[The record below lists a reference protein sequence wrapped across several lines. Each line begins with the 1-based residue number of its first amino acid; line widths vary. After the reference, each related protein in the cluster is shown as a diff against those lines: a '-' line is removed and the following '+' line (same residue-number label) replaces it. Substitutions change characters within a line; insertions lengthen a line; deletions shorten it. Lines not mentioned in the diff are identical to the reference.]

1 MTAVILGLVAVVLL
15 VLIVVALGMRSM
27 NRRESALS
35 SERIK
40 AMAEGAAK
48 KKGSRPAEE
57 TFFESF
63 PEGFDAFEEPSKKP
77 PVKPAAKP
85 AGPPR
90 PGSRQGAKPQ
100 QRGGKQPAGAG
111 VGAPRGKRGVD
122 EWGSNDDY
130 DDDYWSRVRADDGAF
145 GGTIRQRMATPR
157 PVEPEAAPSPAP
169 SGAVDPNAAT
179 VQGFLPQRP
188 AAAQPPVQAAPVPGV
203 VTPIAATL
211 TPGVVTPI
219 TGPLNTGTP
228 SNGFFSPDTGRV
240 DGLRATPS
248 SQLAEQK
255 TVTFSAPTPDLNSP
269 ATGPFTPPGASTD
282 PFSAGPSTGMF
293 ESRPGAYDPPATG
306 SFPNRPGY
314 DTGYGSGSFP
324 APPQPEPIPPA
335 YPEPSGWAVQ
345 PAPNYPQPPAATPP
359 AWGGGG
365 DVFDEPQAP
374 RQGSASTWAASDAAG
389 YQMPAPPPTYN
400 DFSTGA
406 YQTGNLPAVPPPGSY
421 EVSAGWATIDDSD
434 SVTGYGYDQQGYP
447 AEAAPPAPPAPPQN
461 TGGSWPSYDELY
473 PEQTTRSG
481 GGRRGTHRG
490 NPETDQPDYYR

>member
-1 MTAVILGLVAVVLL
+1 M
-15 VLIVVALGMRSM
+15 LIVVALGMRSM

-77 PVKPAAKP
+77 PAKPAGKP

-90 PGSRQGAKPQ
+90 PGSRQGAKPP
-100 QRGGKQPAGAG
+100 QRGAKAPAGAN
-111 VGAPRGKRGVD
+111 APRGKRGVD

-157 PVEPEAAPSPAP
+157 PVEPEPAASTPAAPAP
-169 SGAVDPNAAT
+169 VSAVDPNAAT
-179 VQGFLPQRP
+179 VQGVLPQRP
-188 AAAQPPVQAAPVPGV
+188 AAAPPVQPLPVAPVPGV

-255 TVTFSAPTPDLNSP
+255 TVTFSAPTPDLTSP

-282 PFSAGPSTGMF
+282 PFAAGPSTGMF
-293 ESRPGAYDPPATG
+293 ETRPGAYDQPPTG
-306 SFPNRPGY
+306 PFPSRPGY

-324 APPQPEPIPPA
+324 APQPEPIPPA
-335 YPEPSGWAVQ
+335 YPEPTGWPVQ
-345 PAPNYPQPPAATPP
+345 PAPSYPQPPAGSTPP
-359 AWGGGG
+359 AWGGSG
-365 DVFDEPQAP
+365 DVFDDPQP
-374 RQGSASTWAASDAAG
+374 LQGSNATWAAGDAAG
-389 YQMPAPPPTYN
+389 YQMPAPPPSYN

-406 YQTGNLPAVPPPGSY
+406 YQTGNIPATPAPGSY

-434 SVTGYGYDQQGYP
+434 SVAGAYGYDQQGYP
-447 AEAAPPAPPAPPQN
+447 GGAVPPGQPAPPQN

-481 GGRRGTHRG
+481 GGRRGTHRN

>member
-63 PEGFDAFEEPSKKP
+63 PEGFDAFEEPKKA
-77 PVKPAAKP
+77 PVKPVAKAP
-85 AGPPR
+85 GAQPR
-90 PGSRQGAKPQ
+90 PGSRQGAKPA
-100 QRGGKQPAGAG
+100 QRGKQPAGA
-111 VGAPRGKRGVD
+111 GAPRGKRGVD
-122 EWGSNDDY
+122 EWGADDDY

-145 GGTIRQRMATPR
+145 GGTIKQRMAHSR
-157 PVEPEAAPSPAP
+157 PVEPEPAASSPVSP
-169 SGAVDPNAAT
+169 VSSVSSGAIDPNAAT
-179 VQGFLPQRP
+179 VQGILPQRP
-188 AAAQPPVQAAPVPGV
+188 AAVPPPAAPVPGV

-219 TGPLNTGTP
+219 SSALNAGTP
-228 SNGFFSPDTGRV
+228 SNGFFSPDTGVV

-255 TVTFSAPTPDLNSP
+255 TVTFSAPTPDLTSP
-269 ATGPFTPPGASTD
+269 ATGPFPPPGASTD
-282 PFSAGPSTGMF
+282 PFSTGPSTGMF
-293 ESRPGAYDPPATG
+293 ETRPGAFDQPATG
-306 SFPNRPGY
+306 PFPSRPGY
-314 DTGYGSGSFP
+314 DTGYTSGNFP
-324 APPQPEPIPPA
+324 VPPAAQPEPIPPA

-345 PAPNYPQPPAATPP
+345 PAPNYPQPPAAAPP
-359 AWGGGG
+359 AWGGG
-365 DVFDEPQAP
+365 DVFDDPQP
-374 RQGSASTWAASDAAG
+374 VQGSGSTWAAGEAAG
-389 YQMPAPPPTYN
+389 YQMPAPPPPSYN

-406 YQTGNLPAVPPPGSY
+406 YQTGNLPTPPPGSY

-434 SVTGYGYDQQGYP
+434 SVAGAYGYDQQGYP
-447 AEAAPPAPPAPPQN
+447 NPAPPQN

-481 GGRRGTHRG
+481 VGRRGTHRG